1 MNTIQVKIKN
11 RSVSQKLMVLRLLG
25 FNITDLINMLIQN
38 YEIKVLK

>member
-1 MNTIQVKIKN
+1 MDTIQVKIKS
-11 RSVSQKLMVLRLLG
+11 RSVSQKLMMLRLLG

>member
-1 MNTIQVKIKN
+1 MGTIQIKIK
-11 RSVSQKLMVLRLLG
+11 SKMVSQKLMILRLLG

>member
-1 MNTIQVKIKN
+1 MNTIQVKIKS
-11 RSVSQKLMVLRLLG
+11 RSVSQKLMALRLLG